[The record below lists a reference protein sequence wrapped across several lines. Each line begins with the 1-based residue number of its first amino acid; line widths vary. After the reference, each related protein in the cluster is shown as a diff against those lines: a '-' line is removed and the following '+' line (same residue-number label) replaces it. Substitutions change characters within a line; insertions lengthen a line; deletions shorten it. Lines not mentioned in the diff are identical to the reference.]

1 MTAKAPTP
9 LDAAALCRHCDPAQ
23 YKFATTDEL
32 DDLTAFLGQD
42 RAVEAIRFA
51 IGIEQE
57 GYNLFVLGPSG
68 VGKHTIVK
76 QFLDEKS
83 STQPTPADWCY
94 VNRFDTPHRPRA
106 LELPAGR
113 GAPFRAAMLKLLDE
127 LHTAIPAAFESED
140 HRTRRQAIEEEFK
153 EHQANVL
160 DEIQKTAQAQN
171 VALIRTPQGLAF
183 APTLDGEV
191 IEPDDFQKLP
201 ELQRKAIQ
209 ETVEGLEKQLAKAMQ
224 GVPKLMRETRENF
237 RALDR
242 ETTRFA
248 VGSLIEDLIGDYAE
262 HEEVVAHLR
271 AMEADIVDHVETFG
285 AQAEAAENDGPP
297 GLAAPQVAPAV
308 RRYGVNLLV
317 DNAEA
322 RGAPVITEDHPTY
335 ANLVGRTEH
344 LAQMGTLITDF
355 NLIKAGALHRANG
368 GYLVLDALK
377 VLLHPYAWEGLKQA
391 LRARALRIESPGQAM
406 SLVSTVSLEPEPVPL
421 GVKVVLIGDR
431 EIYYRLL
438 SLDPEFADLFKVQA
452 DFEDDMGR
460 DKKAHA
466 RFAQLVATLAR
477 RAKTR
482 ALDAGA
488 VARLADRS
496 ARLAGDSE
504 KLSTR
509 SRHIADL
516 INEADYFAAEAGEAV
531 IAAAHIQQAVDARER
546 RAGRIRERMTEQIL
560 RETVMIDTAG
570 EAVGQINALAV
581 LQVGA
586 TAFGKPGRVTAR
598 LRLGT
603 GKVIDIEREVELG
616 GPLHSKGVLIL
627 SSFLS
632 TRYAADIPF
641 SLQASLVFEQSYG
654 GIDGDSASSTEL
666 YALLSAL
673 AEAPIRQSLA
683 VTGSVN
689 QNGEVQAIGGV
700 NEKIEGFFELC
711 AARSLSGDQGVLIPA
726 ANVKHLM
733 LRRDVIEAAGMGEFA
748 IYPVASIDEGIEI
761 LTGVAAG
768 KRDADGVFPEGSINR
783 RVEDRLIAMAEK
795 LRAFGKGKDANGE
808 KTGENGPEEAGS

>member
-1 MTAKAPTP
+1 MASNPLTP
-9 LDAAALCRHCDPAQ
+9 LDAAALCRHCDPGEFR
-23 YKFATTDEL
+23 FATTDEL
-32 DDLTAFLGQD
+32 DDLTEFLGQD
-42 RAVEAIRFA
+42 RAVEAIRFG

-83 STQPTPADWCY
+83 STQPVPADWCY
-94 VNRFDTPHRPRA
+94 VNRFDAPHKPRA

-140 HRTRRQAIEEEFK
+140 HRTRRQAIEDEFK
-153 EHQANVL
+153 EHQAAVL
-160 DEIQKTAQAQN
+160 DEIQKTAQTQN
-171 VALIRTPQGLAF
+171 VSLIRTPNGLAF
-183 APTLDGEV
+183 APTADGEV
-191 IEPDDFQKLP
+191 IAPDDFQKLP

-209 ETVEGLEKQLAKAMQ
+209 ETIEALEKKLAKAMQ
-224 GVPKLMRETRENF
+224 GVPALVRETREKV

-242 ETTRFA
+242 ETTSFA

-262 HEEVVAHLR
+262 HEEVVEHLR
-271 AMEADIVDHVETFG
+271 AMEADIVDNVETFG
-285 AQAEAAENDGPP
+285 PQAEQAENDGPP
-297 GLAAPQVAPAV
+297 GLAMPQATPAV

-317 DNAEA
+317 DNAETH
-322 RGAPVITEDHPTY
+322 GAPVIAEDHPTY

-344 LAQMGTLITDF
+344 LAQFGTLITDF

-377 VLLHPYAWEGLKQA
+377 VLLQPYAWEGLKQA
-391 LRARALRIESPGQAM
+391 LRARELRIESLGQAM
-406 SLVSTVSLEPEPVPL
+406 SLISTVSLEPEPVPL
-421 GVKVVLIGDR
+421 RLKVVLIGDR
-431 EIYYRLL
+431 MIYYRLL
-438 SLDPEFADLFKVQA
+438 ALDPEFADLFKVQA

-460 DKKAHA
+460 DEKTHI
-466 RFAQLVATLAR
+466 RFAELVATLAR
-477 RAKTR
+477 RARTR

-488 VARLADRS
+488 VARLADQS

-509 SRHIADL
+509 SRHLADL
-516 INEADYFAAEAGEAV
+516 INEADYFAGEAGEAV

-546 RAGRIRERMTEQIL
+546 RAGRIRERMAEQIL

-581 LQVGA
+581 LQVGE

-598 LRLGT
+598 LRLGA

-654 GIDGDSASSTEL
+654 GVDGDSASSTEL

-700 NEKIEGFFELC
+700 NEKIEGFFDLC
-711 AARSLSGDQGVLIPA
+711 AARGLSGKQGVLIPA

-733 LRRDVIEAAGMGEFA
+733 LRRDVTEAAGEGKFA
-748 IYPVASIDEGIEI
+748 IYPVATIDEGIEI
-761 LTGVAAG
+761 LTGVPAG
-768 KRDADGVFPEGSINR
+768 ARDAAGVFPEGSINR

-795 LRAFGKGKDANGE
+795 RRAYGKDANGE
-808 KTGENGPEEAGS
+808 KDDGSKEAGS